1 MIKKAQREDIPLIRS
16 LAKQSWNSHYIGII
30 SQEQIDYMLGMMYS
44 DEELNQHFESPN
56 YHYYLMLNDN
66 VEVGFMGFEI
76 GYEPQTT
83 KLHRLYLLAEA
94 KGKGLGKEAID
105 FLKNKVKSH
114 KDKSIILNVNKK
126 NPSFN
131 FYKSQG
137 FEVDKEV
144 MLEVGEGFV
153 MDDYIMK
160 IAIEI

>member
-1 MIKKAQREDIPLIRS
+1 
-16 LAKQSWNSHYIGII
+16 
-30 SQEQIDYMLGMMYS
+30 MLGMMYS
-44 DEELNQHFESPN
+44 DEELNQHFENPN
-56 YHYYLMLNDN
+56 YHYYLMLNGG

-83 KLHRLYLLAEA
+83 KLHQLYLLAEA
-94 KGKGLGKEAID
+94 KGRGLGKEAIG
-105 FLKNKVKSH
+105 FLKREEKSH
-114 KDKSIILNVNKK
+114 KDKSIVLNVNRK

-144 MLEVGEGFV
+144 VLEVGESFV

>member
-1 MIKKAQREDIPLIRS
+1 M
-16 LAKQSWNSHYIGII
+16 QSNRGIAII

-44 DEELNQHFESPN
+44 DEKLNQHFENPN
-56 YHYYLMLNDN
+56 YHYYLMLNGG

-83 KLHRLYLLAEA
+83 KLHQLYLLAEA
-94 KGKGLGKEAID
+94 KGKGLGKEAIG
-105 FLKNKVKSH
+105 FLKREVKSH
-114 KDKSIILNVNKK
+114 KDKSIVLNVNRK

-144 MLEVGEGFV
+144 VLEVGESFV